1 MSLTIIARHY
11 WITGHYKQYFSLD
24 EEGEMIRNLDYHQNN
39 NFNFN
44 AFNVDLIYEWRFAP
58 GSVLNIVYKNNISR
72 ETSFVRHN
80 FNNNMRDLVNDPQST
95 TVAIKVLYFLDY
107 IKVHGRLAKG
117 LHKSKTMTSYHQS
130 ENQVT
135 KRGY

>member
-1 MSLTIIARHY
+1 MKRAIILILLIIGFVSYSCAQIQRNYCFTIY
-11 WITGHYKQYFSLD
+11 
-24 EEGEMIRNLDYHQNN
+24 YHQNN